1 MGSLEN
7 CVLSYILWIYLYI
20 VVGGFYSTAY
30 SSYTNK
36 ANKLLIPMIKKNSN
50 TSPMGSTI
58 KSFMY
63 AINKLNLFI

>member
-1 MGSLEN
+1 MF
-7 CVLSYILWIYLYI
+7 YRTYWDIPLY
-20 VVGGFYSTAY
+20 VVVFYSTAY

-36 ANKLLIPMIKKNSN
+36 ANKLLIPNIKKNSN